1 MGTNMES
8 QSALSVVLQQ
18 IHRHDKKPLLV
29 AIDGRCG
36 AGKTTLAALLK
47 EEIGC
52 NVIPMDHF
60 FLQPGQRTKE
70 RMQEPGG
77 NVDYERFL
85 EEVMRP
91 LSQGLAFS
99 YRQFDCKKMEL
110 SSLIQMKPKDVTI
123 VEGSYSCHPSL
134 WDFYDLR
141 VFLSIE
147 PEEQIRR
154 IRSRNGSEAV
164 SRFRD
169 HWIPLEEQY
178 FSAYRIQERCDLV
191 FHNHKSMKA

>member
-1 MGTNMES
+1 M
-8 QSALSVVLQQ
+8 
-18 IHRHDKKPLLV
+18 
-29 AIDGRCG
+29 
-36 AGKTTLAALLK
+36 
-47 EEIGC
+47 
-52 NVIPMDHF
+52 
-60 FLQPGQRTKE
+60 
-70 RMQEPGG
+70 
-77 NVDYERFL
+77 DYERFL
-85 EEVMRP
+85 EEVMIP

-110 SSLIQMKPKDVTI
+110 SSPVQMKQKDVAI

-141 VFLSIE
+141 IFLSIE

-169 HWIPLEEQY
+169 RWIPLEEQY
-178 FSAYRIQERCDLV
+178 FNACRIQERCDLV
-191 FHNHKSMKA
+191 FEM